1 MNLNLTSIRTS
12 VDTLRAVLPT
22 NSATKLRQPINRAIQ
37 LLPRRDR
44 WRHLPWAMLCGLL
57 GLAFAVAVVLTR
69 SDLLAIGAGI
79 GLIGAVALALRLAPA
94 QLEAQIVQTER
105 DTEKMIS
112 EYEARCQQEV
122 GGFVAAQRSIL
133 QTVTA
138 AAVKDGMSLSSIR
151 EDLGE
156 IEQSLRANEAMLSTF
171 LEKQRA
177 TVKQRRDEYQIQRSR
192 FTASTKRWM
201 AYFLPGLSRGAAR
214 VALEALAKLNEAATE
229 EVQSQ
234 AVLEGTHDFA
244 EAASSLGRNHGD
256 ALPLVL
262 DERDKMAVNESPY
275 WLGIPLPPTE
285 VVEAAAIH
293 RIEQQLP
300 QLRQSLLMAT
310 AQGKSAEDAIQE
322 SVETIFNQ
330 DQPWPTTVQQFVG
343 SLNGEMKF
351 FADRLCKE
359 AAEWPPS
366 VPIPGRDRHRRLFV
380 LSADGPNSGIC
391 SALRDRMS
399 DAVSIIGLEHIEE
412 EFLMLSQEVNCVL
425 AEIPEAKGCVD
436 AFRSLSREHQ
446 SLLIT
451 ACENDDDLLNYYP
464 ELAEDNGR
472 PARLMACALSLGI
485 ISRSGSQ
492 EYRFAG
498 RTFAKGYEHAV
509 EVLHLD
515 QCLAARVEDKVEET
529 ASRDG
534 FGPVVG
540 KLTAAKDQPTTHVPK
555 DVVEQFQIALEDAI
569 AEFKRRTTTTTPT
582 YTAPLTSGKVARA
595 QRNDSIRQPRRRAN
609 IAERKSGFRKKC
621 PL

>member
-12 VDTLRAVLPT
+12 ADTFRAVLPP
-22 NSATKLRQPINRAIQ
+22 NSATNLRQPINRAIQ

-44 WRHLPWAMLCGLL
+44 WRHLPWAMLLGLL

-79 GLIGAVALALRLAPA
+79 GLVGAVALALRLTPA

-105 DTEKMIS
+105 DTDKMIR
-112 EYEARCQQEV
+112 EYAARCQQEV
-122 GGFVAAQRSIL
+122 AAFVAGRRTIL
-133 QTVTA
+133 QTVTT
-138 AAVKDGMSLSSIR
+138 AAVKDGMSLSSIQ
-151 EDLGE
+151 EDLGV
-156 IEQSLRANEAMLSTF
+156 IEQTLRANEAALSTL
-171 LEKQRA
+171 LEQQRA
-177 TVKQRRDEYQIQRSR
+177 AVKQRREEYQIQRSR
-192 FTASTKRWM
+192 FTATTKRWL
-201 AYFLPGLSRGAAR
+201 ASFIPGLSRGAAR
-214 VALEALAKLNEAATE
+214 NALEALAKLNEAATE

-234 AVLEGTHDFA
+234 AVLKGTHDFA
-244 EAASSLGRNHGD
+244 EAVTTLGSSHGD

-262 DERDKMAVNESPY
+262 DESDKLAGNEPPY
-275 WLGIPLPPTE
+275 WLGIPLPPAD

-293 RIEQQLP
+293 RVEQQLP
-300 QLRQSLLMAT
+300 QIRETVLTAT
-310 AQGKSAEDAIQE
+310 ADGKSAEDAIQE
-322 SVETIFNQ
+322 AVETIFDH

-366 VPIPGRDRHRRLFV
+366 VPIPGRDRHRKLFV

-391 SALRDRMS
+391 RALRDRMS

-436 AFRSLSREHQ
+436 AFRSLPREHQ

-464 ELAEDNGR
+464 ELSEDNGR

-485 ISRSGSQ
+485 VLRSGSQ

-509 EVLHLD
+509 EILRLD
-515 QCLAARVEDKVEET
+515 QRLAARVEAKVEET

-534 FGPVVG
+534 FGPVVA
-540 KLTAAKDQPTTHVPK
+540 KLTTAKDQPMAFVPK
-555 DVVEQFQIALEDAI
+555 DVVEQFQTALEDAI
-569 AEFKRRTTTTTPT
+569 AEFHRRTMTP
-582 YTAPLTSGKVARA
+582 ASSLAV
-595 QRNDSIRQPRRRAN
+595 N
-609 IAERKSGFRKKC
+609 
-621 PL
+621 